1 MAEDIAVIVTVD
13 NPDRLDS
20 VSAACKSHGMTNVS
34 VLRSLGLLKGM
45 VDVKTIDAL
54 AKINGVRSVER
65 EREIKLP
72 DPRSRI
78 Q

>member
-1 MAEDIAVIVTVD
+1 MAEEIPVIVTVD
-13 NPDRLDS
+13 NPDRLDA
-20 VSAACKSHGMTNVS
+20 VSAVCKTHGMTNVS
-34 VLRSLGLLKGM
+34 VLRSLGLVKGT
-45 VDVKTIDAL
+45 VDANTIDAL

-65 EREIKLP
+65 ERQIKLP

>member
-1 MAEDIAVIVTVD
+1 MAEEIAVIVTVD
-13 NPDRLDS
+13 NPDRLDA
-20 VSAACKSHGMTNVS
+20 VSAACKSRGMTNVS

-45 VDVKTIDAL
+45 VDVSTIDAL